1 MRPPSRRGFG
11 EIGAWHALALY
22 VVIAVVATWP
32 LARGLSRNVAGDLG
46 DPVFTMWVLAWDSQH
61 LLAFARGD
69 FSQASSFFDA
79 NIFHPAPLTL
89 AYSEHFLPQAIQA
102 LPIYA
107 ATHNPILG
115 YNLLFLSTF
124 ILSGL
129 GGYLFARALTG
140 DARAGVIGGLLF
152 AFAPYRFPQ
161 TPHLQVL
168 SSQWMAFA
176 LYGFCR
182 YFASMADAATRGGR
196 WRPLLGAAAALIVLN
211 LSCGYYLM
219 YFAPIVA
226 TYVFWEIWR
235 RDAWRNVAMWRRL
248 AGAGVLV
255 VGFTVPLALPYLAV
269 QQAMHLERGTAELV
283 RYSADVYSYA
293 TANAQQPV
301 WGTMLR
307 AFPKAEGDLFPGVIA
322 ILLALIGVIFW
333 SDASTRE
340 TPPIRFRAQHWLL
353 AALAIFHVTAAL
365 FTLVQRRVTLDLGI
379 VTIRMT
385 NVTQLLLRAAIAGA
399 ILLAL
404 SPALRA
410 RCAAFM
416 RSRGIFFV
424 MLVAAMWLSLGP
436 APEALGR
443 PLNFVGPY
451 RLLYDYVPG
460 YDGLRV
466 PARFGM
472 IVAFMFS
479 ILGGFGA
486 AVITRWRWGPH
497 TLALLAVLFLCE
509 GLALPFTVNGVSSL
523 PDYTTPEARVY
534 PPSRAPAVYGAVP
547 RERGVILAELPLGQ
561 QDYDLR
567 AMFYSIGHRARLLNG
582 YSGFFPPHYGQ
593 LALALSDVPHHP
605 EPAWDALQKSGATHV
620 IVHERAWLDDQGPH
634 TSAALVQLG
643 AREIFRDGADVLL
656 KLP

>member
-1 MRPPSRRGFG
+1 MPPPSRRAFG
-11 EIGAWHALALY
+11 EINAWHALVLY
-22 VVIAVVATWP
+22 VVLAVVATWP
-32 LARGLSRNVAGDLG
+32 LARGLNRNVAGDLG
-46 DPVFTMWVLAWDSQH
+46 DPVFTMWVLAWDSQQ

-102 LPIYA
+102 LPVYA
-107 ATHNPILG
+107 TTRNPILS

-129 GGYLFARALTG
+129 GGFLFSRQLTG

-168 SSQWMAFA
+168 SSQWMPFA

-182 YFASMADAATRGGR
+182 YFASTMDVATRGGR
-196 WRPLLGAAAALIVLN
+196 WRPLLGAAAALMALN

-235 RDAWRNVAMWRRL
+235 RDLWRHVAMWRRL
-248 AGAGVLV
+248 AGAGLLV
-255 VGFTVPLALPYLAV
+255 VGVTVPLLLPYLAV

-293 TANAQQPV
+293 TANVQQPF
-301 WGTMLR
+301 WGTIVR
-307 AFPKAEGDLFPGVIA
+307 AFPKPEGDLFPGVIA
-322 ILLALIGVIFW
+322 IVLATVGVIFW
-333 SDASTRE
+333 RDTAAAA
-340 TPPIRFRAQHWLL
+340 TPPVHFRTRHWVVAVLAVFHL
-353 AALAIFHVTAAL
+353 IAALV
-365 FTLVQRRVTLDLGI
+365 TLVQRRVTLDLGI
-379 VTIRMT
+379 VTVRMT
-385 NVTQLLLRAAIAGA
+385 NVTQLLLRAAIAAA

-410 RCAAFM
+410 RSAAFM
-416 RSRGIFFV
+416 RGRGIFLV
-424 MLVAAMWLSLGP
+424 MLIAAMWLSLGP

-443 PLNFVGPY
+443 PLNLFGPY

-472 IVAFMFS
+472 IVVLMFA
-479 ILGGFGA
+479 ILGSFGA
-486 AVITRWRWGPH
+486 AVIARRRWGGAALAV
-497 TLALLAVLFLCE
+497 LALLFLCE
-509 GLALPFTVNGVSSL
+509 GLALPFTVNGVSQL

-534 PPSRAPAVYGAVP
+534 PPSRAPAVYAAVP
-547 RERGVILAELPLGQ
+547 RERGVVLAELPLGQ

-567 AMFYSIGHRARLLNG
+567 AMFYSIGHHARLLNG

-593 LALALSDVPHHP
+593 LALALSDVPRHP
-605 EPAWDALQKSGATHV
+605 EPAWDALRVSGTTHV

-634 TSAALVQLG
+634 TAAALVKLG